1 MAQVDS
7 ENNTVM
13 PAVQSRRRFLSQA
26 AGVAAGGTVLALAA
40 LPPAS
45 AGADDGALRL
55 AFENLVA
62 TDAAIAGL
70 YKTFGDDADSREDY
84 AELEEKRDECIA
96 TLVDVPASSMAG
108 IQAKAAALRLKLM
121 IEDCDQHQQI
131 AVSLADDLVCLD
143 HQAIG

>member
-1 MAQVDS
+1 MTGNAMT
-7 ENNTVM
+7 E
-13 PAVQSRRRFLSQA
+13 AEGA
-26 AGVAAGGTVLALAA
+26 AF
-40 LPPAS
+40 PPAS

-70 YKTFGDDADSREDY
+70 HATFGDDADSREDY
-84 AELEEKRDECIA
+84 AELEEKRNECIA
-96 TLVDVPASSMAG
+96 TLIEVPAASMAG
-108 IQAKAAALRLKLM
+108 ILAKASALRLKVM
-121 IEDCDQHQQI
+121 IEDYDQHQQI

>member
-7 ENNTVM
+7 ENSIAM
-13 PAVQSRRRFLSQA
+13 PAAPTRRHFLSTA
-26 AGVAAGGTVLALAA
+26 VGVAAGGAALALATI
-40 LPPAS
+40 PPAS

-70 YKTFGDDADSREDY
+70 YKAFGDDADSREDY
-84 AELEEKRDECIA
+84 ADLEEKRDECIA
-96 TLVDVPASSMAG
+96 TLIDVSASSMAG
-108 IQAKAAALRLKLM
+108 IQAKAAALRLKAM
-121 IEDCDQHQQI
+121 IEDYDRHQQI

>member
-1 MAQVDS
+1 MTIERPMFPPVD
-7 ENNTVM
+7 
-13 PAVQSRRRFLSQA
+13 PARRRFLSQA
-26 AGVAAGGTVLALAA
+26 AGVAAGGAALALATA
-40 LPPAS
+40 PPAS

-121 IEDCDQHQQI
+121 IEDYDQHQQI

>member
-1 MAQVDS
+1 MTIERPMFPPIAP
-7 ENNTVM
+7 T
-13 PAVQSRRRFLSQA
+13 RRRFLSQA